1 MNVLILTRWYPT
13 PEVPYLGAFV
23 RDQALALARAGVSVT
38 VMHPE
43 VVPFG
48 SRLPA
53 RERHVVEEGV
63 TLFQARSRS
72 PLPRV
77 EAAFEWA
84 TERLVRRMAPW
95 VARAGMPDLIHAH
108 VSYPTGMAAI
118 RLGRTWNVPVFVTE
132 HHSPFSALVAHPWA
146 RRSALNV
153 LEAATEVFAVSQAL
167 ASAMQAEGVERP
179 VRILPN
185 IVDPDCFEVTPL
197 PDSETLE
204 LLSVGSLVPMKDHAM
219 LFEAL
224 GILARQQP
232 EQLPRLTLIG
242 EGPLRG
248 TLEAL
253 AQRLGIATNVRF
265 LGARSRAEVAEALA
279 QSSALVVSSRA
290 ETFCVA
296 AAEALSAGRP
306 VVSTRCGGP
315 EDFLNERT
323 GEWVPVGDP
332 QAMAEGLRRLKARL
346 QAFEPES
353 LARDARAR
361 FAPAV
366 IASSLIEAYGQHVGG
381 RARGPS

>member
-1 MNVLILTRWYPT
+1 MNILILTRWYPT
-13 PEVPYLGAFV
+13 PEVPYAGAFV
-23 RDQALALARAGVSVT
+23 RDQAVALARAGVSVS

-43 VVPFG
+43 VTPFG

-53 RERHVVEEGV
+53 FEKHVVEDGV
-63 TLFQARSRS
+63 ALFQTRTRS

-84 TERLVRRMAPW
+84 TERLVCRMAPW
-95 VARAGMPDLIHAH
+95 VARAGRPDLIHAH

-118 RLGRTWNVPVFVTE
+118 RLGRAWNVPVVATE
-132 HHSPFSALVAHPWA
+132 HHSPFPALLAHPWA
-146 RRSALNV
+146 RRSALSA
-153 LEAATEVFAVSQAL
+153 LGAAKEVIAVSQAL
-167 ASAMQAEGVERP
+167 ATAMREEGVERP
-179 VRILPN
+179 IRILPN
-185 IVDPDCFEVTPL
+185 IVDSNCFEVKPL
-197 PDSETLE
+197 PDSETLD

-224 GILARQQP
+224 GILARRQP

-253 AQRLGIATNVRF
+253 AQRLGIAENVRF
-265 LGARSRAEVAEALA
+265 LGAQPRAEVAEALVK
-279 QSSALVVSSRA
+279 SSALVVSSSA

-306 VVSTRCGGP
+306 VISTRCGGP
-315 EDFLNERT
+315 EDFLSERT

-332 QAMAEGLRRLKARL
+332 QAMAEGLLRLRARMHE
-346 QAFEPES
+346 FVPEA
-353 LARDARAR
+353 LAREAKAR
-361 FAPAV
+361 FAPEV
-366 IASSLIEAYGQHVGG
+366 IAKSLLEAYAPHVGG
-381 RARGPS
+381 FTRE